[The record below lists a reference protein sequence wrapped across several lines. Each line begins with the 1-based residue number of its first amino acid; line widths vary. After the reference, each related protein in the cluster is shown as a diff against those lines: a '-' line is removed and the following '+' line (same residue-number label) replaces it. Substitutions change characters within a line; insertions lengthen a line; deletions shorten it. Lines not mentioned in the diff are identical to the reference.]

1 MQNKLPKERIIY
13 DNYDLSDN
21 YSDEDIIEMLI
32 ENGIFTED
40 ERDEITDHNIWEER
54 YFLDECD
61 WEEAKVVLNK
71 YFNNANKL
79 ICVGSVGRW
88 NGIFSGGFIFDTLDE
103 LMNKAT
109 EDCYYWKFYDE
120 NGHLFLHCSHHDG
133 SCSFEIKELTDRGY
147 EYYENWNYNW
157 EDQRPDSYIFE
168 QLMSRYSRLL
178 RIAER
183 EWGCSKREYVSVTKE
198 NIINKLNNEA
208 RSFYC

>member
-88 NGIFSGGFIFDTLDE
+88 NGVFGGGFIFDTLDE
-103 LMNKAT
+103 LMNKAPIVEAS
-109 EDCYYWKFYDE
+109 EDFNEDFY
-120 NGHLFLHCSHHDG
+120 G
-133 SCSFEIKELTDRGY
+133 S
-147 EYYENWNYNW
+147 
-157 EDQRPDSYIFE
+157 DSY
-168 QLMSRYSRLL
+168 
-178 RIAER
+178 
-183 EWGCSKREYVSVTKE
+183 
-198 NIINKLNNEA
+198 NEDDLDPEGYGIGDI
-208 RSFYC
+208 SEISSIDDIY